1 MSAQPSV
8 LRTADRVGLAG
19 SFLCAVHCA
28 VLPLVLALLPAFGL
42 KIGGWLDIDQAFVV
56 FATLLGATTLTLGYR
71 RHRVFRAWLWLVP
84 GLGLVWLGAFTRLHN
99 HTLSHA
105 VVMTIGGLLL
115 AAAHFINLRLTHA
128 AAATTVAPD
137 LEGDS
142 KVDSEA
148 D

>member
-1 MSAQPSV
+1 MSAQSSV
-8 LRTADRVGLAG
+8 LRVADRVGFTG

-42 KIGGWLDIDQAFVV
+42 KIGGWLDVDQAFVV
-56 FATLLGATTLTLGYR
+56 FATLLGATTLSLGYR

-99 HTLSHA
+99 HSVTHA
-105 VVMTIGGLLL
+105 VVMTIGGLML

-128 AAATTVAPD
+128 AAALPLAED
-137 LEGDS
+137 
-142 KVDSEA
+142 
-148 D
+148 